1 MPKINRFNGN
11 YRAFASN
18 AENAKRTLF
27 GTTTT
32 GVDGLTENMN
42 SDYFIGWEIVTSSDY
57 PTLQDF
63 NAAFFTS
70 SQTLAYL
77 HQMGVPEWNGN
88 QEYHDGSYATDPN
101 NGEMY
106 RCKTNNHNRNTPPR
120 NDSTNWTR
128 PDAQDADT
136 VDGMHAESFMRRD
149 NTPDLSGGSIDSLYE
164 NLVFKFGNETAGAI
178 PWGSSYDAVGI
189 QLNASGQRTQIASM
203 GTGLH
208 VRSDDGSGWQSWKEL
223 MTREAW
229 EDEWQDNDLTSDHGF
244 RRLPDGSLE
253 QWGKFAMPGWTA
265 GQDQAFNFS
274 FEECVNVQVSSLYRS
289 GGGGYEVSVGLID
302 WSNSGLRVGN
312 ARVDGSSGDTIY
324 CVWRAIGR

>member
-1 MPKINRFNGN
+1 MAKINRFNGN

-42 SDYFIGWEIVTSSDY
+42 SDYFLGWEIVTSSDY
-57 PTLQDF
+57 PTMQDF

-77 HQMGVPEWNGN
+77 HQMGVAEWNSS
-88 QEYHDGSYATDPN
+88 QEYHSGSHAVDPN
-101 NGEMY
+101 NGYLY
-106 RCKTNNHNRNTPPR
+106 RCKTDGHTSTTPPR
-120 NDSTNWTR
+120 NDSTNWEL
-128 PDAQDADT
+128 PPAKDADT
-136 VDGMHAESFMRRD
+136 VDGLHARSFMRKD
-149 NTPDLSGGSIDSLYE
+149 QTGEITNLDGIYE
-164 NLVFKFGNETAGAI
+164 NLIFSFDHDAQGAI
-178 PWGSSYDAVGI
+178 GTGSTYDAVG
-189 QLNASGQRTQIASM
+189 LNLNSPGQRTQIASM
-203 GTGLH
+203 GSGL
-208 VRSDDGSGWQSWKEL
+208 RFRTDDGRGWHEWSRV
-223 MTREAW
+223 MTY
-229 EDEWQDNDLTSDHGF
+229 EDFDDRFNDNDLTSDHGY

-253 QWGKFAMPGWTA
+253 QWGKFALPGWTN
-265 GQDQAFNFS
+265 GQYQAFNFS

-289 GGGGYEVSVGLID
+289 GGGGYEVSVGLMD

-312 ARVDGSSGDTIY
+312 ARVDGSSDDTIY

>member
-42 SDYFIGWEIVTSSDY
+42 SDYFIGWEIVTRSDY

-88 QEYHDGSYATDPN
+88 QEYYDGSYATDPN

-106 RCKTNNHNRNTPPR
+106 RCKTNNHNSNTPPR

-136 VDGMHAESFMRRD
+136 VDGLHARSFMRKD
-149 NTPDLSGGSIDSLYE
+149 QTGEITNLDGIYE
-164 NLVFKFGNETAGAI
+164 NLIFSFDHDAQGAI
-178 PWGSSYDAVGI
+178 GTGTTYDAAGI
-189 QLNASGQRTQIASM
+189 SLNASGQRTQIASI

-208 VRSDDGSGWQSWKEL
+208 VRSNDSGVWKSWKEL
-223 MTREAW
+223 MTREQF
-229 EDEWQDNDLTSDHGF
+229 EDEFDSNDLTSDHGF

-253 QWGKFAMPGWTA
+253 QWGKFAMPRWTND
-265 GQDQAFNFS
+265 QYQAFNFS
-274 FEECVNVQVSSLYRS
+274 FEECVNVQVSSLCRS
-289 GGGGYEVSVGLID
+289 GGGGYEVSVGLVD

-312 ARVDGSSGDTIY
+312 ARVNGSGGDTIY